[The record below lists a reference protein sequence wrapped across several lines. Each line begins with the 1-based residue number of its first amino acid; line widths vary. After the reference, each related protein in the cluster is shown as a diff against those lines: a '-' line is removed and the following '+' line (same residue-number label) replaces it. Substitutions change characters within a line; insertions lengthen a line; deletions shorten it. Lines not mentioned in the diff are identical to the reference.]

1 MLIAPDYTEESV
13 EILRRK
19 ETTRILQDRERRGAT
34 PGERHYKRVL
44 GGMLVQD
51 TDGET
56 GRPRRDGSPDDNVE
70 PDEPMWGDLLFAW
83 RVAKHVSSNAIVLA
97 KGLQTIGIGTGQPSR
112 VDATKI
118 ALDKAREH
126 GHDPMGAA
134 LASDAFFPFAGR
146 AAARARRRDRRRSSS
161 RAARSATTR

>member
-1 MLIAPDYTEESV
+1 
-13 EILRRK
+13 
-19 ETTRILQDRERRGAT
+19 
-34 PGERHYKRVL
+34 
-44 GGMLVQD
+44 MLVQD

-56 GRPRRDGSPDDNVE
+56 DDRDAMEVPTANV

-126 GHDPMGAA
+126 GHDPRAPRSRRTRSSPSRTGRSSRSTP
-134 LASDAFFPFAGR
+134 ASPG
-146 AAARARRRDRRRSSS
+146 SSS